1 LEGFGLSAAARSKR
15 LSAMKSNRSIGMILV
30 AVYLIIYGLMGFGVY
45 FGPAI
50 LLLNLIA
57 LAAGV
62 CILIGK

>member
-1 LEGFGLSAAARSKR
+1 
-15 LSAMKSNRSIGMILV
+15 MKSNRSIGIILV

-50 LLLNLIA
+50 FLRNLIA
-57 LAAGV
+57 LAAGI